1 MTSRRFLNLC
11 TVALTTASLALGGAA
26 QAGSGGSIAWGKPTE
41 VISFNP
47 HLSGDGASWSFF
59 HLVYDQLLSTDDD
72 FGLAPGL
79 AESWEEI
86 SPTSY
91 RFHLNSDATFS
102 NGRPVTAHD
111 VVGNFRLMT
120 DPETGGIWGK
130 QLGELEAIEAED
142 DHTVRFDLAAPNA
155 VFLKVL
161 PLTTYSILPMQE
173 LEAGTFDPAVDILG
187 SGPFMV
193 TEHLQDESWTLTR
206 NPHYAREGHPLIDEL
221 VIRILP
227 DDSARIAAL
236 RDGRVDIATFAN
248 PDTPRLLADVPGVEV
263 VVQNTTNYFRLDV
276 SAIEEDSPF
285 TDLRVRQAAHY
296 ALDREAI
303 SNIVFGGQAL
313 VDYPVPAGLG
323 YEACRDDPFY
333 VMPRE
338 ERLAKAR
345 ALLEEAGATG
355 AKVGVIG
362 SSTLMIYPLIA
373 QVVQANLTEA
383 GFDAFVE
390 QIPAAEWYARVFAEE
405 TDFDLAVSWFAGYTD
420 PAIVLFWWTE
430 AGAAGWAH
438 GYTITDEH
446 LDGLVAKTRMLPEG
460 AERNAALAEV
470 CSLINENSNV
480 LALVNKPDYVAF
492 RSDLVNARIGR
503 NESTFNNLK
512 YAEEFSRID

>member
-1 MTSRRFLNLC
+1 MATDTLPTVERLLRAGAIPLARATSSELGIPTVCTGALWGVTRNPWNL
-11 TVALTTASLALGGAA
+11 AMSPGGS
-26 QAGSGGSIAWGKPTE
+26 SGGSGAALADGMTPIADGSDFGGSLRIPASACGVFGYKPP
-41 VISFNP
+41 FGRNP
-47 HLSGDGASWSFF
+47 QDRGGVFESYLHYGPMSRSVADGA
-59 HLVYDQLLSTDDD
+59 
-72 FGLAPGL
+72 
-79 AESWEEI
+79 
-86 SPTSY
+86 
-91 RFHLNSDATFS
+91 
-102 NGRPVTAHD
+102 
-111 VVGNFRLMT
+111 LMQNVMSGQH
-120 DPETGGIWGK
+120 P
-130 QLGELEAIEAED
+130 
-142 DHTVRFDLAAPNA
+142 HDLAAPNA

-193 TEHLQDESWTLTR
+193 TEHLQDESWTLAR
-206 NPHYAREGHPLIDEL
+206 NPHYAREGHPLVDEL
-221 VIRILP
+221 IIRILP

-248 PDTPRLLADVPGVEV
+248 PDTPRLLAGVPGVDV

-276 SAIEEDSPF
+276 SAIETDSPF

-303 SNIVFGGQAL
+303 SNIVFGGEAL
-313 VDYPVPAGLG
+313 VDYPVPVGLG

-345 ALLEEAGATG
+345 TLLEEAGATG

-373 QVVQANLTEA
+373 QVVQASLDEA

-438 GYTITDEH
+438 GYTLKDEN
-446 LDGLVAKTRMLPEG
+446 VWTPWWRRRARCRK
-460 AERNAALAEV
+460 ERSAMPRSPRCAA
-470 CSLINENSNV
+470 
-480 LALVNKPDYVAF
+480 
-492 RSDLVNARIGR
+492 
-503 NESTFNNLK
+503 
-512 YAEEFSRID
+512 

>member
-1 MTSRRFLNLC
+1 MELL
-11 TVALTTASLALGGAA
+11 
-26 QAGSGGSIAWGKPTE
+26 P
-41 VISFNP
+41 P
-47 HLSGDGASWSFF
+47 HL
-59 HLVYDQLLSTDDD
+59 DQLLGTDDD
-72 FGLAPGL
+72 FGLVPGL
-79 AESWEEI
+79 AESWEEV

-91 RFHLNSDATFS
+91 RFHLNPGATFS

-111 VVGNFRLMT
+111 VVANFRRIT
-120 DPETGGIWGK
+120 DPESGGVWGK
-130 QLGELEAIEAED
+130 QLGGFEAIEAED

-155 VFLKVL
+155 IFLKVL

-173 LEAGTFDPAVDILG
+173 LQAGSFDPAVDILG

-193 TEHLQDESWTLTR
+193 TEHLQDESWTLAR
-206 NPHYAREGHPLIDEL
+206 NPHFHRDGHPLIDEL
-221 VIRILP
+221 IIRILP

-236 RDGRVDIATFAN
+236 RDGRVDLATFAN
-248 PDTPRLLADVPGVEV
+248 PDTPLLLAGVPGVEV
-263 VVQNTTNYFRLDV
+263 VVQNTTNFFRLDV
-276 SAIEEDSPF
+276 SAVEEDSPF
-285 TDLRVRQAAHY
+285 ADLRVRQAAHY

-303 SNIVFGGQAL
+303 SRIVFGGEAL
-313 VDYPVPAGLG
+313 VDYPVPVGLG

-345 ALLEEAGATG
+345 ALLEEAGAMG

-373 QVVQANLTEA
+373 QVVQSSLNEA

-390 QIPAAEWYARVFAEE
+390 QIPAAEWYARVFAPE

-430 AGAAGWAH
+430 AGAAGWAN
-438 GYTITDEH
+438 GYTLIDERI
-446 LDGLVAKTRMLPEG
+446 DALVAETRTLGDGP
-460 AERNAALAEV
+460 ERNAALAEV
-470 CSLINENSNV
+470 CSLINEASNV
-480 LALVNKPDYVAF
+480 LALVNKPDYVAY
-492 RSDLVNARIGR
+492 RSDLIDAHIGR

-512 YAEEFSRID
+512 YAEDFSRID

>member
-1 MTSRRFLNLC
+1 MAIRRFVNL
-11 TVALTTASLALGGAA
+11 VAATLVTGGLVLAGVA

-41 VISFNP
+41 VLSFDP
-47 HLSGDGASWSFF
+47 HYSGDGASWSFF
-59 HLVYDQLLSTDDD
+59 HLVYDQLLGTDDD

-79 AESWEEI
+79 ALSWEEV
-86 SPTSY
+86 SDTSY
-91 RFHLNSDATFS
+91 RFHLNPDATFS
-102 NGRPVTAHD
+102 NGRAVTAHD
-111 VVGNFRLMT
+111 VVANFQRLS
-120 DPETGGIWGK
+120 DPESGGVWGK
-130 QLGELEAIEAED
+130 QLGEFEAIEAED
-142 DHTVRFDLAAPNA
+142 DHTVRFDLAVPNP

-161 PLTTYSILPMQE
+161 PLTPFSILPMME
-173 LEAGTFDPAVDILG
+173 LEAGTFDPAVEILG

-193 TEHLQDESWTLTR
+193 VEHLQDESWTLAR
-206 NPHYAREGHPLIDEL
+206 NPHYQRAGHPLVDEL

-248 PDTPRLLADVPGVEV
+248 PDTPLLLAGVPGVEV

-276 SAIEEDSPF
+276 SAVEEGSPF
-285 TDLRVRQAAHY
+285 SDLRVRQAAHY

-303 SNIVFGGQAL
+303 SNIVFGGQAV

-338 ERLAKAR
+338 ERLEKAR

-355 AKVGVIG
+355 ARVGVIG

-373 QVVQANLTEA
+373 QVVQASLNEA

-390 QIPAAEWYARVFAEE
+390 QIPAAEWYARVFADE

-430 AGAAGWAH
+430 AGMAGWAH
-438 GYTITDEH
+438 GYTLTDER
-446 LDGLVAKTRMLPEG
+446 LDALVSRTRMLPEG
-460 AERNAALAEV
+460 EERNDALAEACRV
-470 CSLINENSNV
+470 INENSNV
-480 LALVNKPDYVAF
+480 LALVNKPDYVAY
-492 RSDLVNARIGR
+492 RSDLIVARIGR
-503 NESTFNNLK
+503 NEGTFDNLK
-512 YAEEFSRID
+512 YAEEFSRLD

>member
-11 TVALTTASLALGGAA
+11 AAALTTASLALGDAA
-26 QAGSGGSIAWGKPTE
+26 HAGSGGSVAWGKPTE

-59 HLVYDQLLSTDDD
+59 HLVYDQLLSTNDD

-91 RFHLNSDATFS
+91 RFHLNPGATFS

-111 VVGNFRLMT
+111 VVANFQRIV
-120 DPETGGIWGK
+120 DPETGGVWGK
-130 QLGELEAIEAED
+130 QLGEFEAIEAED

-155 VFLKVL
+155 IFLKIL

-193 TEHLQDESWTLTR
+193 TEHLQDESWTLAR

-248 PDTPRLLADVPGVEV
+248 PDTPQLLADVPGVEV

-276 SAIEEDSPF
+276 SAIEADSPF

-373 QVVQANLTEA
+373 QVVQASLNEA

-438 GYTITDEH
+438 GYTLKDEN
-446 LDGLVAKTRMLPEG
+446 LDALVAKTRMLPDG

-470 CSLINENSNV
+470 CSMINENSNV
-480 LALVNKPDYVAF
+480 LALVNKPDYVAY

>member
-1 MTSRRFLNLC
+1 MTTRRFSSLFAA
-11 TVALTTASLALGGAA
+11 ALTALGLAFGGAA
-26 QAGSGGSIAWGKPTE
+26 HAGSGGSIAWGKPTE

-59 HLVYDQLLSTDDD
+59 HLVYDQLLSTDAD

-91 RFHLNSDATFS
+91 RFHLNPGATFA

-111 VVGNFRLMT
+111 VVANFQRIV

-130 QLGELEAIEAED
+130 QIGELEAIEAED
-142 DHTVRFDLAAPNA
+142 EHTVRFDLAAPNA

-193 TEHLQDESWTLTR
+193 TEHLQDESWTLAR
-206 NPHYAREGHPLIDEL
+206 NPHYAREGHPIVDEL

-263 VVQNTTNYFRLDV
+263 VVQNTTNFFRLDV

-285 TDLRVRQAAHY
+285 TDPRVRQAAHY

-303 SNIVFGGQAL
+303 SNIVFGGEAV

-373 QVVQANLTEA
+373 QVVQASLNEA

-438 GYTITDEH
+438 GYTMKDERI
-446 LDGLVAKTRMLPEG
+446 DGLVAKTRMLPEG
-460 AERNAALAEV
+460 EARNAALAEV
-470 CSLINENSNV
+470 CALINENSNV
-480 LALVNKPDYVAF
+480 LALVNKPDYVAY
-492 RSDLVNARIGR
+492 RSDLVDARIGR

>member
-1 MTSRRFLNLC
+1 MTSRRFLNLFAA
-11 TVALTTASLALGGAA
+11 ALSAGSLALGGAA

-91 RFHLNSDATFS
+91 RFHLNPGATFS

-111 VVGNFRLMT
+111 VVGNFRRMT

-142 DHTVRFDLAAPNA
+142 EHTVRFDLAAPNA

-193 TEHLQDESWTLTR
+193 TEHLQDESWTLAR
-206 NPHYAREGHPLIDEL
+206 NPHYHRAGHPIVDEL

-236 RDGRVDIATFAN
+236 RDGRADIATFAN
-248 PDTPRLLADVPGVEV
+248 PDTPQLLADVPGVEV

-276 SAIEEDSPF
+276 SAIEADSPF

-345 ALLEEAGATG
+345 SLLEEAGATG

-373 QVVQANLTEA
+373 QVVQASLNEA

-438 GYTITDEH
+438 GYTITEER
-446 LDGLVAKTRMLPEG
+446 LDALVAETRTLAEG
-460 AERNAALAEV
+460 PERNAALVEV

-480 LALVNKPDYVAF
+480 LALVNKPDYVAY
-492 RSDLVNARIGR
+492 RSDLVDARIGR

>member
-1 MTSRRFLNLC
+1 MTTRRFLNLLAA
-11 TVALTTASLALGGAA
+11 VLTAGSLALGGAA

-47 HLSGDGASWSFF
+47 HVSGDGASWSFF

-91 RFHLNSDATFS
+91 RFHLNPGAIFA

-111 VVGNFRLMT
+111 VVGNFQRIT
-120 DPETGGIWGK
+120 DPETGGVWGN
-130 QLGELEAIEAED
+130 QLGEFEAIVAED

-193 TEHLQDESWTLTR
+193 TEHLQDESWTLAR
-206 NPHYAREGHPLIDEL
+206 NPHYHREGHPIVDEL

-263 VVQNTTNYFRLDV
+263 VVQNTTNYFRLDI
-276 SAIEEDSPF
+276 SAIEADSPF

-303 SNIVFGGQAL
+303 SNIVFGGDAL

-373 QVVQANLTEA
+373 QVVQASLNEA

-390 QIPAAEWYARVFAEE
+390 QIPAAEWYARVFAAE

-420 PAIVLFWWTE
+420 PAIVLFWWTG
-430 AGAAGWAH
+430 AGVAGWAN
-438 GYTITDEH
+438 GYTITDER

-470 CSLINENSNV
+470 CSTINENSNV
-480 LALVNKPDYVAF
+480 VALVNKPDYVAY

>member
-1 MTSRRFLNLC
+1 MTTRRFLNLFA
-11 TVALTTASLALGGAA
+11 VALTAGSLALAGAA

-59 HLVYDQLLSTDDD
+59 HLVYDQLLATDDD

-79 AESWEEI
+79 ATSWEEI

-91 RFHLNSDATFS
+91 RFHLNPGATFA

-111 VVGNFRLMT
+111 VVANFQRIV
-120 DPETGGIWGK
+120 DPETGGVWGK
-130 QLGELEAIEAED
+130 QLGEFEAIKAED

-155 VFLKVL
+155 IFLKIL

-193 TEHLQDESWTLTR
+193 TEHLQDESWTLAR
-206 NPHYAREGHPLIDEL
+206 NPHYHRDGHPLVDEL

-248 PDTPRLLADVPGVEV
+248 PDTPLLLADVPGVEV

-276 SAIEEDSPF
+276 SAIEADSPF
-285 TDLRVRQAAHY
+285 TDLQVRQAAHY

-303 SNIVFGGQAL
+303 SNIVFGGDAL
-313 VDYPVPAGLG
+313 VDYPVPVGLG

-333 VMPRE
+333 VMPRD

-345 ALLEEAGATG
+345 ALLKEAGATG

-373 QVVQANLTEA
+373 QVVQASLNEA

-438 GYTITDEH
+438 GYTITDER
-446 LDGLVAKTRMLPEG
+446 LDALVAKTRTLAEG

-470 CSLINENSNV
+470 CSIINENSNV
-480 LALVNKPDYVAF
+480 LALVNKPDYVAY
-492 RSDLVNARIGR
+492 RSDLIDARIGR